1 MQHSACTYCSANV
14 NFLSP
19 EPCPKGLEVN
29 FVDYMYNIQGD
40 IQQRYESPVQKVEE
54 TKQRLVEV
62 WQNSN
67 TAADYKDVMCMF
79 LCFARYVQKY

>member
-1 MQHSACTYCSANV
+1 M
-14 NFLSP
+14 
-19 EPCPKGLEVN
+19 N
-29 FVDYMYNIQGD
+29 FVDYMYNIPGD